1 MPTQN
6 EEERIICASDDCD
19 ETGEYTNDYLRG
31 VYCARCHE
39 SIVDNYYEDDDSS
52 VDDDD
57 NDDDGGN
64 RYIHNYSFKP
74 RASFMRSDGTHSLYV
89 SKIKAGENR
98 TTLTMGFE
106 LETENASGDYGNYDM
121 AGKLLGRVNS
131 THESDIYIKEDGSLY
146 NGFEIVSHPGELQYF
161 MNHFKWDGI
170 EQLARDGFRAW
181 TKPSCGLHIH
191 LAKSAFADTS
201 HKFKFMTFVYKNRFE
216 MVQFAGRESDQ
227 YASYDIKRF
236 LNSHRDWIADNGTL
250 VRGTNMIKFAKG
262 EDCNNSRSMAVNIQP
277 EKTIELRLF
286 RPSLKSSTV
295 KACLQFCDA
304 LFHYTENITTREILQ
319 ENALRFKGFKAW
331 VAQQGEVYDLLNT
344 RITERVQFQST
355 GGSN

>member
-6 EEERIICASDDCD
+6 EENQPLCAQDNCDNIGEFVNDYWDGLYCDACNDRIIDRYA
-19 ETGEYTNDYLRG
+19 
-31 VYCARCHE
+31 
-39 SIVDNYYEDDDSS
+39 DS
-52 VDDDD
+52 D
-57 NDDDGGN
+57 NDDDDDERNDSGA
-64 RYIHNYSFKP
+64 RIHNYGYKP

-89 SKIKAGENR
+89 SRIKPGESR

-106 LETENASGDYGNYDM
+106 LETENTKEDYSNYDM
-121 AGKLLGRVNS
+121 AGELLSQVNS
-131 THESDIYIKEDGSLY
+131 GHESDIYIKEDGSLY

-161 MNHFKWDGI
+161 MNHFQWDGI
-170 EQLARDGFRAW
+170 EQLARNGFRAW

-191 LAKSAFADTS
+191 LAKSAFGDTS
-201 HKFKFMTFVYKNRFE
+201 HKFKFMAFIYKNRYE
-216 MVQFAGRESDQ
+216 MVQFAGRENET
-227 YASYDIKRF
+227 YASYDIQRF
-236 LNSHRDWIADNGTL
+236 LNSHRDWVADNGDL
-250 VRGTNMIKFAKG
+250 IRGASMMKYAKG
-262 EDCNNSRSMAVNIQP
+262 ELVNHTRSMAVNLQP

-319 ENALRFKGFKAW
+319 ENALKFKGFKLW

-344 RITERVQFQST
+344 RLIERVQFQST
-355 GGSN
+355 GGSI

>member
-6 EEERIICASDDCD
+6 EEDRIICTTDDCD
-19 ETGEYTNDYLRG
+19 ATGEYRNDYLRG
-31 VYCARCHE
+31 LYCNACHE
-39 SIVDNYYEDDDSS
+39 SIIDNYYEDDDSS

-57 NDDDGGN
+57 DDDSGN

-89 SKIKAGENR
+89 TRTQPEGTR

-131 THESDIYIKEDGSLY
+131 TRESDIYIKEDGSLY

-262 EDCNNSRSMAVNIQP
+262 EDVNNSRSMAVNIQP

-319 ENALRFKGFKAW
+319 ENALKFKGFKSW

-344 RITERVQFQST
+344 RIIERVKFQST